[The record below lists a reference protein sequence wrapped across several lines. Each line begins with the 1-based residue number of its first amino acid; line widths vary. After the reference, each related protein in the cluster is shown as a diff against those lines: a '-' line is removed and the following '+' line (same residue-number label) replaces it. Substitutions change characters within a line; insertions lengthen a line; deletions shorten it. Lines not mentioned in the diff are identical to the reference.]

1 MRRTPLYDAHRAL
14 GGRMVD
20 FAGWE
25 MPVQYSG
32 IIDEHVAV
40 RTRAGLFD
48 VSHMGEVAVRGGG
61 ALAACQQVTAND
73 VARLADGQA
82 QYTLLLT
89 PEGGIVDDVII
100 HRRTAADFLFCV
112 NAANRERDV
121 AHLQAHVRGAEVT
134 DRSDDYALLA
144 LQGPRATAILAPL
157 TSAPLDRLPRFSFVE
172 GAVAGR
178 TALIAHT
185 GYTGE
190 DGWELYCA
198 PGDAAFLWESILEAG
213 RAHGIAPAGLGARDT
228 LRLEAALPLY
238 GHELCEDTTPFEA
251 RLAWVVRMD
260 KGDFVGRDALEAHR
274 RRGPRRCLVG
284 IELRDP
290 GVPRAG
296 YPLLRDGR
304 RLGEVTSGTKS
315 PTLGKGIALGY
326 VEPAASAPGTAVAV
340 EIRGRALA
348 AQVVRL
354 PFYRSGGGERQTP

>member
-1 MRRTPLYDAHRAL
+1 VRRTPLYEAHRAL

-48 VSHMGEVAVRGGG
+48 VSHMGEIAVHGAG
-61 ALAACQQVTAND
+61 ALAACQYATAND

-82 QYTLLLT
+82 QYSLLLT
-89 PEGGIVDDVII
+89 PEGGIVDDVIV
-100 HRRTAADFLFCV
+100 HRRAADDFLFCV
-112 NAANRERDV
+112 NAANRERDL
-121 AHLQAHVRGAEVT
+121 AHLQRHVRGAEVI

-144 LQGPRATAILAPL
+144 LQGPRATSILTPL
-157 TSAPLDRLPRFSFVE
+157 TDVPLARVARFAFAE
-172 GAVAGR
+172 GSVAGR
-178 TALIAHT
+178 PALVAHT

-198 PGDAAFLWESILEAG
+198 PDDAAALWQAILDAG
-213 RAHGIAPAGLGARDT
+213 QPHGIVPAGLGARDT

-238 GHELCEDTTPFEA
+238 GHELGEETTPFES
-251 RLAWVVRMD
+251 RLTWVVRMD
-260 KGDFVGRDALEAHR
+260 KGDFVGRAALEAQR
-274 RRGPRRCLVG
+274 RSGPRRCLVG
-284 IELRDP
+284 IELRDA

-296 YPLLRDGR
+296 YPLLRDSERVGA
-304 RLGEVTSGTKS
+304 VTSGTKS

-326 VEPAASAPGTAVAV
+326 VEPAASGVGAAVAV
-340 EIRGRALA
+340 EIRRRAVA
-348 AQVVRL
+348 AHVVRL
-354 PFYRSGGGERQTP
+354 PFYRCGGGEQRTP